1 MLTELIN
8 LRGLLAPMAWS
19 NAALRRQQ
27 SYDDSM
33 LGGHGGPTPLE
44 HGCQGLLVVFCC
56 DEVLQ
61 TSQVDCIRKDK
72 LEFAYQM
79 SFDRGPGWERVHG
92 VTS

>member
-1 MLTELIN
+1 
-8 LRGLLAPMAWS
+8 
-19 NAALRRQQ
+19 
-27 SYDDSM
+27 M